1 MSANLDLVRSI
12 YADWERG
19 DLSKADW
26 ADPQIEYTSMG
37 LMTPEEGATWKGLA
51 GMARGTREAI
61 EVFEDLRIEAEEYR
75 ELDGARVLV
84 LDRRTARG
92 KGSGITL
99 GPESVASLG
108 AHVFHIRNGKVAK
121 LVVYLDRDRALAE
134 VGLEE

>member
-1 MSANLDLVRSI
+1 MSENLDLVRSI

-37 LMTPEEGATWKGLA
+37 LMMPEEGATWKGLA
-51 GMARGTREAI
+51 GMAQGAREAI
-61 EVFEDLRIEAEEYR
+61 DVFEDLRIEAEDYR

-84 LDRRTARG
+84 LDRRTAQG

-121 LVVYLDRDRALAE
+121 LVVYVDRHRALSDL
-134 VGLEE
+134 GLEE